1 MTDTNISYDLAS
13 MNKQERGRHSNP
25 HYGLI
30 PNGKSGLRMLYLG
43 GFFFLAGY
51 LGTGVAAIT
60 TFTLRHSTRWVA
72 LYLAAEFAVVFFI
85 LVKTGR
91 LYFILASGHAAS
103 VFIWFIFY
111 LMMTFVPFTQL
122 RAPAQFGGALFAR
135 WVTWRLVANTVAFAL
150 LAKDTAMWRCY
161 GALLGSAVVGIG
173 VVMYNASDT
182 HRWTLYQNRL
192 NAKEFELQTFNSEIE
207 PASRETTVDG
217 CRVAWIA
224 FIHPSY
230 IEPQV
235 LLDWLRTLELDNPI
249 FAEETKFGKS
259 AGKESGKT
267 HESWFNKVLEK
278 IKFYNKS
285 HGESVVKA
293 TEHLE
298 VLRAELIQR
307 NESRQ
312 IQRDESRQLVRQE
325 TGR

>member
-72 LYLAAEFAVVFFI
+72 LYLAAEFAVVYLI

-150 LAKDTAMWRCY
+150 LAKDTAMWRY
-161 GALLGSAVVGIG
+161 YRALLGSAVVGIG
-173 VVMYNASDT
+173 LVVCNVSDT
-182 HRWTLYQNRL
+182 HRWTLYQTRES
-192 NAKEFELQTFNSEIE
+192 AKESSMRYFNQRSSHLHLRRLKTVSESILSWPSTPPTSSPKQRSTCCPRRSSTTRSSPRTPSSESAPATKPARLKNLSSRRCRRRSSSTTRRRVCSQGDDAPRE
-207 PASRETTVDG
+207 P
-217 CRVAWIA
+217 
-224 FIHPSY
+224 
-230 IEPQV
+230 
-235 LLDWLRTLELDNPI
+235 
-249 FAEETKFGKS
+249 
-259 AGKESGKT
+259 
-267 HESWFNKVLEK
+267 
-278 IKFYNKS
+278 
-285 HGESVVKA
+285 
-293 TEHLE
+293 
-298 VLRAELIQR
+298 
-307 NESRQ
+307 ESR
-312 IQRDESRQLVRQE
+312 S
-325 TGR
+325 